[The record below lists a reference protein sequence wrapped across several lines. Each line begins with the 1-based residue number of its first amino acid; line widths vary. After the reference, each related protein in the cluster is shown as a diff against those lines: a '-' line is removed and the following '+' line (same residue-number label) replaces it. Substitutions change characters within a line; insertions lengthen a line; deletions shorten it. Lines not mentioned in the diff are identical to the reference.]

1 MIFCYKFNFQRIKCK
16 ALLSKIEQ
24 VEMII
29 ALGRGDKYRLTHI
42 RETLE
47 SGKDLYISDKDF
59 LQDLVKTHLGDKIY
73 QARIVSISEKPNLF
87 CEECGSE
94 ISADEKFCI
103 SCGTEKPEPS
113 SPSTSDVP
121 DSTPEPEIKQETE
134 SIEEQASGGFAFT
147 ADGDIGGSST
157 RETAREDI
165 TKKISDLETKLKQTK
180 ATRKT
185 ARIKL
190 KPEPKKKSRQ
200 QELEEYEQKY
210 LGKSKTKV
218 SRKTNK
224 VKATRKVAQT
234 KLKPEPK
241 KKSRQQELEEY
252 EQKYLNESETNVSWQ
267 AYDVKA
273 KRKVEIQNPEAVK
286 MKNGKW
292 AVKGTSP
299 ITGIKVFRIV
309 GNEKPAVSVEKTADS
324 PKAKKE
330 PATPAEKPKGSQ
342 KTEPEV
348 FSRYYRSPEAE
359 SPKVKKPKS
368 KKPNPFCEECG
379 SKIAAKDMFCIN
391 CGAKR

>member
-1 MIFCYKFNFQRIKCK
+1 M
-16 ALLSKIEQ
+16 L
-24 VEMII
+24 I
-29 ALGRGDKYRLTHI
+29 ALGRGDKYRLALI

-47 SGKDLYISDKDF
+47 RGKELFISDKDF
-59 LQDLVKTHLGDKIY
+59 LENLVKTHLKDKIY

-94 ISADEKFCI
+94 ISADEKFCT

-121 DSTPEPEIKQETE
+121 EPTPEPEIKQEAE

-147 ADGDIGGSST
+147 SDGDIGVSST
-157 RETAREDI
+157 RETAREDL
-165 TKKISDLETKLKQTK
+165 TKKISDLETKLKQTN
-180 ATRKT
+180 AT
-185 ARIKL
+185 
-190 KPEPKKKSRQ
+190 
-200 QELEEYEQKY
+200 
-210 LGKSKTKV
+210 
-218 SRKTNK
+218 
-224 VKATRKVAQT
+224 
-234 KLKPEPK
+234 
-241 KKSRQQELEEY
+241 KSRQQELEEY

-273 KRKVEIQNPEAVK
+273 KRKVEIQNPKAVK

-330 PATPAEKPKGSQ
+330 PATPAEKPKGSR
-342 KTEPEV
+342 KVEPEV

-359 SPKVKKPKS
+359 SPKVKKSKS
-368 KKPNPFCEECG
+368 KKSNPFCEECG

-391 CGAKR
+391 CGAKRYLKE

>member
-16 ALLSKIEQ
+16 SLLSKIEQ
-24 VEMII
+24 VEMLI

-47 SGKDLYISDKDF
+47 RGKELYISDKDF
-59 LQDLVKTHLGDKIY
+59 LENLVKTHLKDKIY

-94 ISADEKFCI
+94 ISADEKFCT

-121 DSTPEPEIKQETE
+121 EPTPEPEIKQETE

-147 ADGDIGGSST
+147 ADGDIGESST
-157 RETAREDI
+157 RETAREDL
-165 TKKISDLETKLKQTK
+165 TKKISDLETKLKRTN
-180 ATRKT
+180 AT
-185 ARIKL
+185 
-190 KPEPKKKSRQ
+190 KSRQ
-200 QELEEYEQKY
+200 QELEEYEKKY
-210 LGKSKTKV
+210 LKESETKV
-218 SRKTNK
+218 SRKTYK
-224 VKATRKVAQT
+224 VKATRKTAQI

-252 EQKYLNESETNVSWQ
+252 EQKYLNESETNVSWK

-273 KRKVEIQNPEAVK
+273 KRKVEIQNPKAVK

>member
-1 MIFCYKFNFQRIKCK
+1 M
-16 ALLSKIEQ
+16 L
-24 VEMII
+24 I
-29 ALGRGDKYRLTHI
+29 ALCRGDKYRLTHI

-47 SGKDLYISDKDF
+47 NGKELYISDKDF
-59 LQDLVKTHLGDKIY
+59 LEDLVKTHLKDKIY
-73 QARIVSISEKPNLF
+73 QARIVSISEKSNLF

-94 ISADEKFCI
+94 ISTDEKFCT

-113 SPSTSDVP
+113 SPSTSDEPEPTP
-121 DSTPEPEIKQETE
+121 DPEIKQETE

-147 ADGDIGGSST
+147 ADGDIGESST
-157 RETAREDI
+157 RKTAREDL

-180 ATRKT
+180 VTKKI

-200 QELEEYEQKY
+200 QELEEYEKKH
-210 LGKSKTKV
+210 LGKSETKV
-218 SRKTNK
+218 SRKTYK
-224 VKATRKVAQT
+224 VKATRKSAQI

-252 EQKYLNESETNVSWQ
+252 EKKYLNESETNVSWK

-273 KRKVEIQNPEAVK
+273 KRKVEIQNPKAVK

-324 PKAKKE
+324 PKVEKE
-330 PATPAEKPKGSQ
+330 QTAPAEKPKGSQ
-342 KTEPEV
+342 NTEPEV
-348 FSRYYRSPEAE
+348 FSRYYRSPETE
-359 SPKVKKPKS
+359 SPKVKPKS

>member
-1 MIFCYKFNFQRIKCK
+1 
-16 ALLSKIEQ
+16 LLTKIEQ
-24 VEMII
+24 VEMLI

-42 RETLE
+42 RESLE
-47 SGKDLYISDKDF
+47 TGKELFISDKEF
-59 LQDLVKTHLGDKIY
+59 LQDLVKTYLKDRIY
-73 QARIVSISEKPNLF
+73 QAKIVSTSDEPNMF
-87 CEECGSE
+87 CESCGST

-103 SCGTEKPEPS
+103 NCGTAKPEP
-113 SPSTSDVP
+113 
-121 DSTPEPEIKQETE
+121 TPEPETKLRKHGYQEN
-134 SIEEQASGGFAFT
+134 AGFAF
-147 ADGDIGGSST
+147 ADSGDTFEIPITKSLEGFTFTDGGDIG
-157 RETAREDI
+157 ET
-165 TKKISDLETKLKQTK
+165 S
-180 ATRKT
+180 TRKT
-185 ARIKL
+185 AQK
-190 KPEPKKKSRQ
+190 KPQPKKKSRK
-200 QELEEYEQKY
+200 QEREEYEKKY
-210 LGKSKTKV
+210 LI
-218 SRKTNK
+218 
-224 VKATRKVAQT
+224 
-234 KLKPEPK
+234 
-241 KKSRQQELEEY
+241 
-252 EQKYLNESETNVSWQ
+252 ESETNVTWE

-273 KRKVEIQNPEAVK
+273 KKKVKIQNPKAVK

-324 PKAKKE
+324 PKVKKE

>member
-1 MIFCYKFNFQRIKCK
+1 M
-16 ALLSKIEQ
+16 L
-24 VEMII
+24 I
-29 ALGRGDKYRLTHI
+29 ALGRGDKYRLAHI

-47 SGKDLYISDKDF
+47 IGKELYISDKDF
-59 LQDLVKTHLGDKIY
+59 LEDLVKTHLKDKIY
-73 QARIVSISEKPNLF
+73 QARIVSIPEKSNLF

-94 ISADEKFCI
+94 ISADEKFCT

-113 SPSTSDVP
+113 SSSTSDVP
-121 DSTPEPEIKQETE
+121 EPTPEPEIELETE
-134 SIEEQASGGFAFT
+134 SGEQKSVGFTFT
-147 ADGDIGGSST
+147 DDGDIGESST

-165 TKKISDLETKLKQTK
+165 TKKISNLETKLKQTK
-180 ATRKT
+180 AT
-185 ARIKL
+185 
-190 KPEPKKKSRQ
+190 KSRQ
-200 QELEEYEQKY
+200 QELEEYEK
-210 LGKSKTKV
+210 
-218 SRKTNK
+218 
-224 VKATRKVAQT
+224 
-234 KLKPEPK
+234 
-241 KKSRQQELEEY
+241 
-252 EQKYLNESETNVSWQ
+252 KYLNESETNVTWK

-273 KRKVEIQNPEAVK
+273 KRKVEIQNPKAVK

-359 SPKVKKPKS
+359 SPKVKSKS

-379 SKIAAKDMFCIN
+379 SKIAAKDMFCIS

>member
-16 ALLSKIEQ
+16 SLLSKIEQ
-24 VEMII
+24 VEMLI

-47 SGKDLYISDKDF
+47 RNKELYISDKDF
-59 LQDLVKTHLGDKIY
+59 LENLVKTHLKDKIY

-94 ISADEKFCI
+94 ISADEKFCT
-103 SCGTEKPEPS
+103 SCGTEKPEP
-113 SPSTSDVP
+113 
-121 DSTPEPEIKQETE
+121 EAKQEAE
-134 SIEEQASGGFAFT
+134 PVEEQASGGFAFT
-147 ADGDIGGSST
+147 ADGDIGESST
-157 RETAREDI
+157 RETAREDL

-180 ATRKT
+180 AT
-185 ARIKL
+185 
-190 KPEPKKKSRQ
+190 KSRQ
-200 QELEEYEQKY
+200 QELEEYEKKY
-210 LGKSKTKV
+210 LKESEAKV
-218 SRKTNK
+218 SWK
-224 VKATRKVAQT
+224 
-234 KLKPEPK
+234 
-241 KKSRQQELEEY
+241 
-252 EQKYLNESETNVSWQ
+252 

-273 KRKVEIQNPEAVK
+273 KRKVEIQNPKAVK

-309 GNEKPAVSVEKTADS
+309 GNEKPAVSAEKTADS
-324 PKAKKE
+324 PKVKKE
-330 PATPAEKPKGSQ
+330 QTAPAEKPKGSQ

>member
-1 MIFCYKFNFQRIKCK
+1 M
-16 ALLSKIEQ
+16 L
-24 VEMII
+24 I
-29 ALGRGDKYRLTHI
+29 ALGRGDKYRLAHI

-47 SGKDLYISDKDF
+47 RNKELFISDKDF
-59 LQDLVKTHLGDKIY
+59 LEDLVKTHLKDKIY

-94 ISADEKFCI
+94 ISADEKFCT

-121 DSTPEPEIKQETE
+121 EPTPEPEIKQETE

-147 ADGDIGGSST
+147 TDGDIGESST
-157 RETAREDI
+157 RETAREDL
-165 TKKISDLETKLKQTK
+165 TKKISDLETKLKQTNATKSRQQELEEYEKKYLKEPKTKVSRKTYKVK
-180 ATRKT
+180 ATRKP
-185 ARIKL
+185 ARITL

-200 QELEEYEQKY
+200 QELEEYEK
-210 LGKSKTKV
+210 
-218 SRKTNK
+218 
-224 VKATRKVAQT
+224 
-234 KLKPEPK
+234 
-241 KKSRQQELEEY
+241 
-252 EQKYLNESETNVSWQ
+252 KYLNESETNVSWK

-273 KRKVEIQNPEAVK
+273 KRKVEIQNPKAVK